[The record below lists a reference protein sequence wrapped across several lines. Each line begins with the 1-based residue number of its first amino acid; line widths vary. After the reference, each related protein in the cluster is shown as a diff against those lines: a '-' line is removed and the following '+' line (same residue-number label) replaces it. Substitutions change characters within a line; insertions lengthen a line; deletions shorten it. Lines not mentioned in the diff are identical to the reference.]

1 MLKIDEILEYL
12 PTVKPPE
19 RPLTVEEKIKNS
31 ILVIVIYV
39 LLASIPIFGISP
51 VVSQRFLEFMWV
63 FGSHIGTLATVG
75 IAPIIMAGLFMQLL
89 IFSGIVNI
97 NIFDEESRAKY
108 DSYVKFLSIIF
119 LLIQSISFIL
129 SGNVIPDHNLPISL
143 PILYFIIFL
152 QLFLGGLIIIL
163 LDDFSA
169 KYGVLSG
176 INLII
181 FVSISISVALRIF
194 NPVPS
199 PQYAIHGLYM
209 PTGLLPQAIV
219 YLIQGNIS
227 FALALIFK
235 VLLTFAILALVAYL
249 QSVKI
254 EIPLLYINIG
264 GRIIKYPLNL
274 LYTSVL
280 PAIFLYG
287 IITWFQVIFGRNPN
301 SILYRLFLP
310 PNLIINIS
318 QYGLSYLLDLF
329 NIFHILFYLII
340 FVIGGMLFSYMWVT
354 TSGMD
359 AKTIA
364 KYLQTMPIQTL
375 KYRDPRLIEKTLE
388 KYINT
393 LAYLSG
399 IMIGF
404 IAAISDILGVAVS
417 GISLL
422 LLVVIASQMYME
434 LERNGAIQYLPLIGK
449 YLIK

>member
-1 MLKIDEILEYL
+1 MLKIDKILEYL

-51 VVSQRFLEFMWV
+51 VVSQRFLEFMWI

-75 IAPIIMAGLFMQLL
+75 IVPVIMAGLFMQLL

-181 FVSISISVALRIF
+181 FVSISISVALMIF

-219 YLIQGNIS
+219 YLIQGNVS

-254 EIPLLYINIG
+254 EIPLLYVNIG

-310 PNLIINIS
+310 PNLIINIF

-329 NIFHILFYLII
+329 NIFHVLFYLII

-375 KYRDPRLIEKTLE
+375 KYRDPRLVEKTLE

>member
-219 YLIQGNIS
+219 YLIQGNVS

-329 NIFHILFYLII
+329 NIFHVLFYLII

>member
-51 VVSQRFLEFMWV
+51 VISQRFLEFMWV

-89 IFSGIVNI
+89 VFSGIVNI

-254 EIPLLYINIG
+254 EIPL
-264 GRIIKYPLNL
+264 
-274 LYTSVL
+274 
-280 PAIFLYG
+280 
-287 IITWFQVIFGRNPN
+287 
-301 SILYRLFLP
+301 
-310 PNLIINIS
+310 
-318 QYGLSYLLDLF
+318 
-329 NIFHILFYLII
+329 
-340 FVIGGMLFSYMWVT
+340 
-354 TSGMD
+354 
-359 AKTIA
+359 
-364 KYLQTMPIQTL
+364 
-375 KYRDPRLIEKTLE
+375 
-388 KYINT
+388 
-393 LAYLSG
+393 
-399 IMIGF
+399 
-404 IAAISDILGVAVS
+404 
-417 GISLL
+417 
-422 LLVVIASQMYME
+422 
-434 LERNGAIQYLPLIGK
+434 
-449 YLIK
+449 

>member
-1 MLKIDEILEYL
+1 MLRIDKILEYL
-12 PTVKPPE
+12 PTIKPPE

-31 ILVIVIYV
+31 MLVIIIYV

-51 VVSQRFLEFMWV
+51 VVGQRFMEFMWV
-63 FGSHIGTLATVG
+63 FGSHLGTLATIG

-97 NIFDEESRAKY
+97 NIFDEESKSKY

-129 SGNVIPDHNLPISL
+129 SGNVIPDYNLPIPL

-152 QLFLGGLIIIL
+152 QLFLGGFIIIL
-163 LDDFSA
+163 LDDFSV

-181 FVSISISVALRIF
+181 FISISISVALRIF

-199 PQYAIHGLYM
+199 PQYAIHGLYV
-209 PTGLLPQAIV
+209 PTGLIPQAIV
-219 YLIQGNIS
+219 YLMQGNIS

-235 VLLTFAILALVAYL
+235 VLLTFAVLAFVAYL
-249 QSVKI
+249 QSIRI

-264 GRIIKYPLNL
+264 GRVIKYPLNF

-287 IITWFQVIFGRNPN
+287 IITWFQMIFGRNPN
-301 SILYRLFLP
+301 SIFYKLFLP

-318 QYGLSYLLDLF
+318 QYGLSYLLEFF
-329 NIFHILFYLII
+329 NVFHILFYLII
-340 FVIGGMLFSYMWVT
+340 FVVGGMLFSYMWVT

-359 AKTIA
+359 AKTIT